1 MALVTGASS
10 GTVAAVTG
18 CLTAAGW
25 RLLVSGWDE
34 ARLQAM
40 AASTA
45 APALP
50 ADLTTPGGALQLA
63 TSALAAA
70 GHVHLLVAGAGVG
83 PGWSGRPCRRS
94 IASWPCGSGD
104 RHAARRGH
112 RRVLTR
118 RATEEMPMLTYLLAV
133 LAACAN
139 ATSSVLQRKANRR
152 APRVE
157 NLSPRLV
164 WSLAHQPVWFG
175 GILAVIA
182 GFVLQ
187 ATALAASRRLLRSC
201 R

>member
-10 GTVAAVTG
+10 GTVAAVTE

-83 PGWSGRPCRRS
+83 PDGP
-94 IASWPCGSGD
+94 GD
-104 RHAARRGH
+104 
-112 RRVLTR
+112 
-118 RATEEMPMLTYLLAV
+118 PAV
-133 LAACAN
+133 A
-139 ATSSVLQRKANRR
+139 
-152 APRVE
+152 
-157 NLSPRLV
+157 LSPHGR
-164 WSLAHQPVWFG
+164 
-175 GILAVIA
+175 AVRVT
-182 GFVLQ
+182 GMRRDE
-187 ATALAASRRLLRSC
+187 ATAGS
-201 R
+201 